1 MTSKASNFSD
11 LIQRVAASC
20 LLHPLAASRHENRAG
35 DEEDGSESESESEAE
50 FKSEE
55 EEEEAAAEEKEKYK
69 EWWEG
74 TKEEARIE
82 KMMEMERVMKEVF
95 EAVSSMKRAYSTL
108 QQAHCPWDPEKIRVA
123 DVAVVGELKR
133 LAVLRER
140 FRRSSYNG
148 SRGGRSGGVVGVRE
162 VVAPYE
168 AAVEELKKEVKVR
181 SVEVENLKEKLR
193 NAATLTTTSTVTTGK
208 KGRSRSHA
216 LSKNKLSSTLQPQGQ
231 ALKLYPNVFF
241 SLLTFYQFY
250 YDTSLCWVVFTF
262 YSYTPSFH
270 TAHFIVLLVNKM
282 LKLMAILLLS
292 DITINATSAR
302 CALII

>member
-35 DEEDGSESESESEAE
+35 DEEDESESESESEAE
-50 FKSEE
+50 FKAEEE
-55 EEEEAAAEEKEKYK
+55 EEEEAEEKQKYK

-95 EAVSSMKRAYSTL
+95 EAVSSMKRAYGTL

-193 NAATLTTTSTVTTGK
+193 NAATLTTTSTVTNGK
-208 KGRSRSHA
+208 KGRSHSHS

-241 SLLTFYQFY
+241 SLLTFYQVS
-250 YDTSLCWVVFTF
+250 YDTSFCWVV
-262 YSYTPSFH
+262 H
-270 TAHFIVLLVNKM
+270 V
-282 LKLMAILLLS
+282 
-292 DITINATSAR
+292 
-302 CALII
+302 

>member
-35 DEEDGSESESESEAE
+35 DEEDESESESESEAE
-50 FKSEE
+50 AEFKAGEE
-55 EEEEAAAEEKEKYK
+55 EEEEAEEKEKYK

-95 EAVSSMKRAYSTL
+95 EAVSSMKRAYGTL

-208 KGRSRSHA
+208 KGRSHSHA

-250 YDTSLCWVVFTF
+250 YDTSFCWVV
-262 YSYTPSFH
+262 H
-270 TAHFIVLLVNKM
+270 V
-282 LKLMAILLLS
+282 
-292 DITINATSAR
+292 
-302 CALII
+302 

>member
-35 DEEDGSESESESEAE
+35 DEGDGSESESESEAE
-50 FKSEE
+50 FKSGEE
-55 EEEEAAAEEKEKYK
+55 EEEAAEEKEKYK

-133 LAVLRER
+133 LSVLRER

-148 SRGGRSGGVVGVRE
+148 SRGGGRSGGVVGVRE

-168 AAVEELKKEVKVR
+168 AAVEELKREVKVR
-181 SVEVENLKEKLR
+181 EVEVENLKEKLR
-193 NAATLTTTSTVTTGK
+193 NVATLTTATPTTTTVTNGK
-208 KGRSRSHA
+208 KGRSHSHS
-216 LSKNKLSSTLQPQGQ
+216 LSKKKLSCTLQPQGQ
-231 ALKLYPNVFF
+231 ALKFYPNVF
-241 SLLTFYQFY
+241 
-250 YDTSLCWVVFTF
+250 
-262 YSYTPSFH
+262 SF
-270 TAHFIVLLVNKM
+270 
-282 LKLMAILLLS
+282 LKLF
-292 DITINATSAR
+292 INSTTTPR
-302 CALII
+302 FVG